1 MLFCLVI
8 FIIIIFFN
16 RMETTIEVVE
26 VEEEKGVV
34 EEEDLGKGEAVPLVA
49 TVGEA
54 PHNSKQSGPKL
65 KTCNKC

>member
-54 PHNSKQSGPKL
+54 P
-65 KTCNKC
+65 TTVNKVDPS